1 MRGIQ
6 FYGANSAPRLGG
18 FAGAREIIM
27 KRRDVVKLL
36 AGAAMAAPW
45 RAAAQT
51 AKTYRLAMLSSGPA
65 FPVGNPNVKVMLGTL
80 ADKGYKLGQN
90 LEFAAYGADGQLAR
104 LPQLIRDIVADKV
117 DAVVTVGWPPTNAM
131 KATGVPTVVAVGGG
145 DPVASGLVAS
155 LARPGGNVTGISDN
169 ATTLS
174 TKRLELLKQAVPS
187 IRKVAMLWNKD
198 DLGMTLRYQS
208 CADAAKSLG
217 TAVLPLGVAEPDDFA
232 EAFAIMDRERP
243 DSILMVADSL
253 TLLNRKRVFDYALT
267 HRLPAFYEYDFFVR
281 EGGLM
286 SYGADF
292 KESFERAASL
302 VDRIFKGTKPA
313 DLPFEEPTHY
323 LFVVNL
329 KAAKAIGLDVSPN
342 VLALADEVIE

>member
-1 MRGIQ
+1 MR
-6 FYGANSAPRLGG
+6 
-18 FAGAREIIM
+18 
-27 KRRDVVKLL
+27 RRDVVKLL
-36 AGAAMAAPW
+36 AGAAMVAPL
-45 RAAAQT
+45 RAAAES
-51 AKTYRLAMLSSGPA
+51 AKTYRLAMLTTGPA
-65 FPVGNPNVKVMLGTL
+65 FPPQNPNVKILLGTL
-80 ADKGYKLGQN
+80 ADKGYTLGQN
-90 LEFAAYGADGQLAR
+90 LEFHSYGADAQIAR
-104 LPQLIRDIVADKV
+104 LPQLVRDIVASKV
-117 DAVVTVGWPPTNAM
+117 DAVVTTGWPTANAM
-131 KATGVPTVVAVGGG
+131 KGTGVPTVVAVGGG
-145 DPVASGLVAS
+145 DPVATGLVAS
-155 LARPGGNVTGISDN
+155 LARPGGNITGISDN

-217 TAVLPLGVAEPDDFA
+217 VSVLPLGVAEPNDFGD
-232 EAFAIMDRERP
+232 AFTTMDREHP
-243 DSILMVADSL
+243 DSILMVADAL
-253 TLLNRKRVFDYALT
+253 TVLNRKRVYDYALA

-281 EGGLM
+281 DGGLM

-302 VDRIFKGTKPA
+302 VDRIFKGAKPA
-313 DLPFEEPTHY
+313 DLPFEEPTRY

-329 KAAKAIGLDVSPN
+329 KAAKAIGLELSPT